1 MKKFILLL
9 TCIVAHTSTLVGC
22 DGAASNAQA
31 QKEKQQEAKDRDVL
45 RGKFE
50 KSPGKSY

>member
-1 MKKFILLL
+1 MKQLVLFLAF
-9 TCIVAHTSTLVGC
+9 TVATSSMLAGC
-22 DGAASNAQA
+22 DRDTSSAQA
-31 QKEKQQEAKDRDVL
+31 QKEKQQEAKDRNVL